1 MTTIQK
7 MLFEY
12 QDPGYRDFSIKLIP
26 NISPEKIIGVRSP
39 VIKKLTKEISSEAY
53 AEEFI
58 NSLPH
63 QYHEENA
70 IHGGLLNIKYK
81 DIHELL
87 QKLDEF
93 LPYVDNWAISD
104 GISPKLF
111 KKYPEIVYDKVLE
124 WIKSDKTYVRRF
136 AIGTLLGF
144 YLGEYFKPEHLELV
158 ANSTNEDYYV
168 NMMVAWY
175 YSMALAKQ
183 YDSAIKYIEGKKL
196 EPWTHNKTIRKA
208 IESRQIS
215 DNIKQYLRTL
225 KIK

>member
-1 MTTIQK
+1 M
-7 MLFEY
+7 
-12 QDPGYRDFSIKLIP
+12 
-26 NISPEKIIGVRSP
+26 
-39 VIKKLTKEISSEAY
+39 
-53 AEEFI
+53 
-58 NSLPH
+58 
-63 QYHEENA
+63 
-70 IHGGLLNIKYK
+70 
-81 DIHELL
+81 
-87 QKLDEF
+87 
-93 LPYVDNWAISD
+93 
-104 GISPKLF
+104 
-111 KKYPEIVYDKVLE
+111 E